1 MKSKFSMIITLL
13 TIAMLAVA
21 VIMLLGNYLVI
32 E

>member
-1 MKSKFSMIITLL
+1 MKNKFSMIITLL